1 MELAKHVF
9 RSYDLRGIYGSEID
23 EEFALH
29 LGMALG
35 TFFLRKGRKS
45 MACARDGR
53 VSGESLQLAF
63 MNGVLS
69 TGLQVTDIGM
79 CSSPMLFF
87 AACQSEFDC
96 GVTVTASHNPAE
108 DNGFKIVDDMAHSV
122 FGDDLQTAYQMTV
135 EEDYLVAEVVP
146 ELKKMELRK
155 RYLDRLKG
163 LVDFDSNLKIV
174 VDTGN
179 GVTGPFVEELFDY
192 GGIQFEGLFLDVDG
206 NFPNHPANPQKE
218 VNLVD
223 LKKTVLETGADL
235 GIGFDGDGDRVG
247 FLDENGKFYTSD
259 LVMMLLARELLS
271 RKPGELIIMDLLCS
285 KVVENDVKAN
295 GGKFSR
301 MRVGHS
307 HIEKAMH
314 ENNALLAGEISG
326 HMFFGENYYGFDDA
340 FLAALKVLE
349 VLAKS
354 GKKFSEL
361 FEGLP
366 ESFTTPDIRLAC
378 PDDKKFGI
386 VESATKV
393 FQDKGLKVLTIDG
406 AFVEFD
412 EHTWGVVRCSNTAP
426 QVTFRFE
433 SNTADKLNE
442 VLDLFYEV
450 MSQYDELD
458 VEGFLKLKM

>member
-1 MELAKHVF
+1 MKLAKHVF

-23 EEFALH
+23 EDFALH

-35 TFFLRKGRKS
+35 TFFLRRGRKS
-45 MACARDGR
+45 MACGRDGR

-69 TGLQVTDIGM
+69 TGLNVTSLGM
-79 CSSPMLFF
+79 CTSPTMFF
-87 AACQSEFDC
+87 AACQDEFDC
-96 GVTVTASHNPAE
+96 GVMVTASHNPAQ

-122 FGDDLQTAYQMTV
+122 FGEDLQKVYQMTV
-135 EEDYLVAEVVP
+135 EEDYITAEVVP
-146 ELKKMELRK
+146 ELKEMDLKD
-155 RYLDRLKG
+155 RYLGRLKS
-163 LVDFDSNLKIV
+163 LVNFESDMKIV

-179 GVTGPFVEELFDY
+179 GAAGPFVKDLFDY
-192 GGIQFEGLFLDVDG
+192 SDLQFEGLFLEVDG

-218 VNLVD
+218 VNLQD
-223 LKKTVLETGADL
+223 LARKVVESKADL

-247 FLDENGKFYTSD
+247 FLDEDGKFYTSD
-259 LVMMLLARELLS
+259 LVLMLLAREFLS
-271 RKPGELIIMDLLCS
+271 RKPGELIIMDLLTS
-285 KVVENDVKAN
+285 KVVENDIKSR
-295 GGKFSR
+295 GGEFLR

-314 ENNALLAGEISG
+314 KNGALLAGEISG

-386 VESATKV
+386 VEKAIKV
-393 FQDKGLKVLTIDG
+393 FQEKGLQVLTIDG
-406 AFVEFD
+406 AFVELD

-433 SNTADKLNE
+433 SNTLEKLNE

-450 MSQYDELD
+450 MSQYED
-458 VEGFLKLKM
+458 VDAEAILKLKM